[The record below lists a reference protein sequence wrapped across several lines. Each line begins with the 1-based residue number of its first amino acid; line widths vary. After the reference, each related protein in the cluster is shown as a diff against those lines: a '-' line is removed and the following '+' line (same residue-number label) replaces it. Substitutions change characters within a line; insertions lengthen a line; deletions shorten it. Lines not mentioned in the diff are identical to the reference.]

1 MFELEDFDI
10 TITGSLYE
18 DIAVHIDQDKTPL
31 EEIEDK
37 LNEPCN
43 MEYILLCSNRW
54 KQIYRVLNV
63 KDLTNRQ
70 VCKKIYTFYKH
81 KTYRRLM
88 GDHIW
93 LEGWFYPKP
102 DEPNVFIPTNYGS

>member
-1 MFELEDFDI
+1 MFELSDFDI

-18 DIAVHIDQDKTPL
+18 DIALHIDHHKTPL
-31 EEIEDK
+31 EEIENK

-43 MEYILLCSNRW
+43 MKFILLCCHWQKHKS
-54 KQIYRVLNV
+54 RVFNV
-63 KDLTNRQ
+63 ENLTNRQ
-70 VCKKIYTFYKH
+70 VCEKVYTFYKH

-93 LEGWFYPKP
+93 LEGWFVP
-102 DEPNVFIPTNYGS
+102 DPDAPNVFEALMYGS